1 MQIFTIFLLIVLA
14 ICQWGYA
21 ETIPSTSG
29 AEGGPASTEVEDF
42 VAKPV
47 EEIEELFHQKQ
58 YQIVI
63 KECERLIAYDS
74 CALGIT
80 LGTPK
85 VKRMLYCARTA

>member
-21 ETIPSTSG
+21 ETIPSASG

-42 VAKPV
+42 VAKPI

-74 CALGIT
+74 CALGIDT
-80 LGTPK
+80 GH
-85 VKRMLYCARTA
+85 A